1 MCRFPAFAT
10 CKACLSVVV
19 LLSSC
24 RSDERS
30 RISDA
35 WLVLSRD
42 TVAWI
47 NGCSPVKYNSTSATT
62 GPTPKIDRSGSI
74 AGMGYLRANCRSTM
88 CDPQISRADNTRTE
102 HAGQSKKVALYRHR
116 ICAIQTPNKG
126 LTPEAR
132 TTHHSMHRIGETHR
146 SAAVERQIRGEKSR
160 RGEWK
165 GLALRLRR
173 IRSSLCS
180 SLCLSLSLSL
190 RLGLCHL
197 CRLRRQYLLSMVDR
211 RRLLGIAL
219 LHRRPSLL
227 CSLWAHGV
235 DEELPLTMSW
245 RRIACS
251 ICSGVNCG
259 PCNDEKY
266 IPGMG
271 FCRVTTAWGMF
282 GEGWA

>member
-1 MCRFPAFAT
+1 MRPSFF
-10 CKACLSVVV
+10 KSRQNSDGAC
-19 LLSSC
+19 
-24 RSDERS
+24 
-30 RISDA
+30 
-35 WLVLSRD
+35 
-42 TVAWI
+42 
-47 NGCSPVKYNSTSATT
+47 
-62 GPTPKIDRSGSI
+62 GSI
-74 AGMGYLRANCRSTM
+74 KKKEWHYTVIGYVR
-88 CDPQISRADNTRTE
+88 
-102 HAGQSKKVALYRHR
+102 YRG
-116 ICAIQTPNKG
+116 I
-126 LTPEAR
+126 EAR
-132 TTHHSMHRIGETHR
+132 TTHRSIHRIGENHK
-146 SAAVERQIRGEKSR
+146 SAVVERQRHGQKSQ

-173 IRSSLCS
+173 IRSRLCS

-197 CRLRRQYLLSMVDR
+197 RQYLSMVDR

-227 CSLWAHGV
+227 CSPWAYGV

-271 FCRVTTAWGMF
+271 FCRVTTAWGKF